1 MLEGPHEGTG
11 VRPSVADRE
20 RDPQHEFGALTPAR
34 WAFPEP
40 RDDDG
45 DLVGAGADLEP
56 ETLLEAYQRGLF
68 PMRVEPG
75 GPLAWWSPDP
85 RGVIPLDGLRVSH
98 SLRRSA
104 RRFVVSVDRAF
115 RDVMV
120 ACAAPDRPGGWID
133 DSFIDAYTRL
143 HDLGH
148 AHSVEVWSSAN
159 AGELNARELVGGC
172 YGVAIGGLFAGE
184 SMFHRA
190 NDASKVA
197 LVELVSRLAGGGGTL
212 FDVQWCTPHLESLG
226 AIEVPRREYLSL
238 LANAVRRPQ
247 LTL

>member
-1 MLEGPHEGTG
+1 MLEGRHEGIG
-11 VRPSVADRE
+11 ARRSVADRE
-20 RDPQHEFGALTPAR
+20 TPEPSCGALTPAR

-56 ETLLEAYQRGLF
+56 ATLLEAYERGLF
-68 PMRVEPG
+68 PMRTEPG
-75 GPLAWWSPDP
+75 GVLAWWSPDP
-85 RGVIPLDGLRVSH
+85 RGIIPLDGFHAGR
-98 SLRRSA
+98 SLQRSV
-104 RRFVVSVDRAF
+104 RRFTVSVDRAF

-120 ACAAPDRPGGWID
+120 ACAVPDRPGGWID

-148 AHSVEVWSSAN
+148 AHSVEVWSN
-159 AGELNARELVGGC
+159 TDDPELVGGC

-190 NDASKVA
+190 TDASKVA
-197 LVELVSRLAGGGGTL
+197 LVEMVRRLSAGGAAL
-212 FDVQWCTPHLESLG
+212 FDVQWCTPHLASLG
-226 AIEVPRREYLSL
+226 AIEIPRREYLDL
-238 LANAVRRPQ
+238 LADAVRRPQ

>member
-1 MLEGPHEGTG
+1 
-11 VRPSVADRE
+11 
-20 RDPQHEFGALTPAR
+20 LTPTR

-40 RDDDG
+40 GNEDG

-56 ETLLEAYQRGLF
+56 QTLLDAYASGLF
-68 PMRVEPG
+68 PMRVERG

-85 RGVIPLDGLRVSH
+85 RGVIPLDGLHISR

-104 RRFVVSVDRAF
+104 RRFTVSVDRAF

-120 ACAAPDRPGGWID
+120 ACAAPGRPGGWID
-133 DSFIDAYTRL
+133 DSFIEAYTRL
-143 HDLGH
+143 HVLGY
-148 AHSVEVWSSAN
+148 AHSVEVWSSPS
-159 AGELNARELVGGC
+159 GDLDDRELAGGC

-197 LVELVSRLAGGGGTL
+197 LVELVNRLDVGGGAL
-212 FDVQWCTPHLESLG
+212 FDVQWCTPHLASLG
-226 AIEVPRREYLSL
+226 AIEVPRREYLAL
-238 LANAVRRPQ
+238 LDDAVRRPQ

>member
-1 MLEGPHEGTG
+1 LFE
-11 VRPSVADRE
+11 
-20 RDPQHEFGALTPAR
+20 ALTPTR

-40 RDDDG
+40 GDDDG

-56 ETLLEAYQRGLF
+56 QTLLDAYARGLF
-68 PMRVEPG
+68 PMRVDQG
-75 GPLAWWSPDP
+75 GPLAWWSPEP
-85 RGVIPLDGLRVSH
+85 RGVIPLDGMHVSR

-104 RRFVVSVDRAF
+104 RRFTVSVDRAF

-133 DSFIDAYTRL
+133 ESFIDAYTRL
-143 HDLGH
+143 HALGY
-148 AHSVEVWSSAN
+148 AHSVEVWLSPGGDLEES
-159 AGELNARELVGGC
+159 ELAGGC

-190 NDASKVA
+190 TDASKVA
-197 LVELVSRLAGGGGTL
+197 LFELVSRLAGGEAAL
-212 FDVQWCTPHLESLG
+212 FDVQWCTPHLASLG
-226 AIEVPRREYLSL
+226 AIEVPRREYLAL
-238 LANAVRRPQ
+238 LGDAVRRPQ